1 METSTIYDCDR
12 PTLGPTPAGMKV
24 GFDGRWYGQSGVG
37 NYVSDLLQA
46 ICSMDGDLEII
57 LYEDPENP
65 LEHVNGDR
73 IHKVPVRSKR
83 YSVWEQFELARR
95 CRVDGLAVFHS
106 PFYLTPWFAP
116 CPVVVTIHDLIPF
129 LFNIYSWPKR
139 QLIKLGY
146 RLATKKAARVIADS
160 ENTRDDL
167 NRILGV
173 SSEKTTVVHLATSRD
188 LYHANPDPGEADYL
202 FKRYG
207 IRQPFAL
214 TMSAKNWR
222 TKNLPVALE
231 ALAICQREAGIT
243 FQTVVA
249 GPPDGFQE
257 ASQQNSLPIENV
269 LLTGFVSGADLP
281 KLYRGADVFLLASKY
296 EGFGLPLLEAMS
308 CGCAVVCSNGGS
320 LAEVAGT
327 GAILVDPTNPVQMA
341 RAVTQLLRDAGARAD
356 LRARAL
362 QRAADFSWE
371 KAARETVSAY
381 VQAEKEK

>member
-1 METSTIYDCDR
+1 MRI
-12 PTLGPTPAGMKV
+12 
-24 GFDGRWYGQSGVG
+24 GFDGRWYGQTGVG
-37 NYVSDLLQA
+37 NYVSDLLMAMQ
-46 ICSMDGDLEII
+46 CMDRDIEII
-57 LYEDPENP
+57 LYEDPGNP
-65 LEHVNGDR
+65 LDHIKGNR
-73 IHKVPVRSKR
+73 IRKIPVHARK
-83 YSVWEQFELARR
+83 YSAHEQFELARR
-95 CRVDGLAVFHS
+95 CRIDLLDVFHS
-106 PFYLTPWFAP
+106 PFYLTSWFAP

-129 LFNIYSWPKR
+129 LFNIYGWPKR

-173 SSEKTTVVHLATSRD
+173 SGEKTTVVHLATSRD

-202 FKRYG
+202 FERYG

-222 TKNLPVALE
+222 TKNLSVALE
-231 ALAICQREAGIT
+231 ALAICQREGGIT

-269 LLTGFVSGADLP
+269 VLTGFVSGADLA

-327 GAILVDPTNPVQMA
+327 GAVLVDPTNPAQMA
-341 RAVTQLLRDAGARAD
+341 RAVTQLLRDVGARAD
-356 LRARAL
+356 LKARAL
-362 QRAADFSWE
+362 KRAADFSWE